1 VKVTEGRAVDLT
13 SCERE
18 AIHIPGAIQ
27 PHGALLA
34 VLLDGRLVTHA
45 SANLAAILGR
55 SAEAVLGRQLEEAV
69 GKGACRVLLHDAVPG
84 QVYSLRGPNRATLHL
99 RAHRTARHICVDI
112 EPVRRGPGQGPPVT
126 MLQSVL
132 STFRHAT
139 GRSELCQLAVRG
151 LRTISGYDRVMAYRF
166 GEDGHGEV
174 IAEARAA
181 KLEPF
186 LGLRYPAADVPPQA
200 RQLYLRQRVGTIA
213 DSDYQPVPLLSHP
226 ALDDGT
232 PLDLTHSALRSV
244 SPLHREYMRNMKTAA
259 SLTIGLA
266 NGQTLWGML
275 VCHHAT
281 PRTAAPDLRA
291 VADMIGEVVSL
302 MLSSLGEAEVY
313 ARRFDREATLR
324 ALADRLAAPVPL
336 PEALAAAE
344 AELLDLVAATGAVV
358 RFSGTVFRI
367 GRTPPLSDA
376 ERALMV
382 LQAQAGGEVL
392 AIEDLGLRY
401 PELTACT
408 KAGSGALLLP
418 LTPASDDAILWF
430 RPELSRTVTWGGN
443 PAAHAAANPISGV
456 ISPRKSFAAWRER
469 VRGRSAPWG
478 DADVAIARDLRNL
491 VAVAVAER
499 AKAELALLRH
509 YDSLTGLPNR
519 SLLQDRL
526 ADVQRTPGIAVALLF
541 LDLDRFKAVNDTM
554 GHAAGDVLLVE
565 VAERLRAAVGP
576 ENLAARLGGDEFVV
590 MCRGLD
596 QDALAELGE
605 RVRQAIEAP
614 FEVFGRSCNI
624 SVSIGIAVADRS
636 GGLDLIQ
643 AADMAMYEA
652 KKSGGNQ
659 GMMFERS
666 LFDRT
671 AAQFELDH
679 DLREALTHNDQFV
692 LQYQPLFDITGG
704 TKRLAGFEALV
715 RWHHPRR
722 GWMAPD
728 LFIPQAEKSRL
739 SVALGTWVLAE
750 AVRQGQK
757 FLQACPDAKMQ
768 LAVNVSAVQFAEPGF
783 CSGLA
788 AMLRAERFPPAALC
802 LEVTESTLADA
813 AVSVVLAD
821 VRRLGVRVAIDDFG
835 TGYSSL
841 SSLRQLSADMI
852 KLDRSFIEVDAGDP
866 VFIRAVIELAH
877 AVGLPVV
884 QEGIE
889 TQVQFENALA
899 TGADMVQGF
908 LFGVPLF
915 ADAAAELVVAAET
928 TSSLSADGSLSPD
941 GSR

>member
-1 VKVTEGRAVDLT
+1 VKAADVHLVDLT
-13 SCERE
+13 SCERK
-18 AIHIPGAIQ
+18 AIHIPDAIQ

-34 VLLDGRLVTHA
+34 ARLDGKLVTHA

-55 SAEAVLGRQLEEAV
+55 SAEAVLGRPLEEAV
-69 GKGACRVLLHDAVPG
+69 GKRACRVLLQDAVPG
-84 QVYSLRGPNRATLHL
+84 QVYSLRGPNHATLHL
-99 RAHRTARHICVDI
+99 RAYRTARHVCVDI

-132 STFRHAT
+132 ATFRLAT
-139 GRSELCQLAVRG
+139 GQSELCQLAVRG

-181 KLEPF
+181 DLEPF
-186 LGLRYPAADVPPQA
+186 LGLRYPAADIPLQA
-200 RQLYLRQRVGTIA
+200 RQLYLRQRVGAIA
-213 DSDYQPVPLLSHP
+213 DSSYQPVPLLTHP
-226 ALDDGT
+226 VLNDGT

-244 SPLHREYMRNMKTAA
+244 SAVHREYMRNMKTAA

-266 NGQTLWGML
+266 HGQALWGML
-275 VCHHAT
+275 VCHHST

-302 MLSSLGEAEVY
+302 LLSSLGEAEVY
-313 ARRFDREATLR
+313 AQRFDREATLR
-324 ALADRLAAPVPL
+324 ALAVRLPASVSL
-336 PEALAAAE
+336 PEALVLAE

-358 RFSGTVFRI
+358 RSSGTFFRL
-367 GRTPPLSDA
+367 GRTPSLRDA
-376 ERALMV
+376 ERALAV
-382 LQAQAGGEVL
+382 LLARAGGEVL
-392 AIEDLGLRY
+392 AIEDLGLRF

-418 LTPASDDAILWF
+418 LTTATDDAILWF

-443 PAAHAAANPISGV
+443 PATHAAAEPISSM
-456 ISPRKSFAAWRER
+456 ISPRKSFAAWQET
-469 VRGRSAPWG
+469 VHGRSAPWA
-478 DADVAIARDLRNL
+478 DADVAIVRDLRNM
-491 VAVAVAER
+491 VAVAAAER
-499 AKAELALLRH
+499 TKAELALLRH

-526 ADVQRTPGIAVALLF
+526 TDAQRTPGESVALLF

-554 GHAAGDVLLVE
+554 GHAAGDALLVE
-565 VAERLRAAVGP
+565 VAGRLRVAVGP

-596 QDALAELGE
+596 PEALAELGE

-624 SVSIGIAVADRS
+624 SVSVGIAVADRS

-643 AADMAMYEA
+643 AADMAMYAA
-652 KKSGGNQ
+652 KKNGGNRA
-659 GMMFERS
+659 MMFERS
-666 LFDRT
+666 LYDHT
-671 AAQFELDH
+671 AAQFELDR
-679 DLREALTHNDQFV
+679 DLREALAHSDQFV
-692 LQYQPLFDITGG
+692 LQYQPIFDITGG
-704 TKRLAGFEALV
+704 TKKLTGFEALV

-728 LFIPQAEKSRL
+728 LFIPQAEKSGL
-739 SVALGTWVLAE
+739 SIPLGKWVLAE
-750 AVRQGQK
+750 ALRQGQE
-757 FLQACPDAKMQ
+757 FLQARPDTKLL
-768 LAVNVSAVQFAEPGF
+768 LAVNVSAVQFAESGF
-783 CSGLA
+783 CSDLTT
-788 AMLRAERFPPAALC
+788 MMQVRRFPPVALC
-802 LEVTESTLADA
+802 LEVTESMVADA
-813 AVSVVLAD
+813 AVLFSLAD
-821 VRRLGVRVAIDDFG
+821 VRRPGVTVAIDDFG

-841 SSLRQLSADMI
+841 SSLRRLSADMI
-852 KLDRSFIEVDAGDP
+852 KLDRSFIEGDAADP
-866 VFIRAVIELAH
+866 AFVRAVIELAH
-877 AVGLPVV
+877 TVGMPVV

-889 TQVQFENALA
+889 TQAQFENALA

-915 ADAAAELVVAAET
+915 ADAAAELVVSFNT
-928 TSSLSADGSLSPD
+928 TSLLSLDD
-941 GSR
+941 SR